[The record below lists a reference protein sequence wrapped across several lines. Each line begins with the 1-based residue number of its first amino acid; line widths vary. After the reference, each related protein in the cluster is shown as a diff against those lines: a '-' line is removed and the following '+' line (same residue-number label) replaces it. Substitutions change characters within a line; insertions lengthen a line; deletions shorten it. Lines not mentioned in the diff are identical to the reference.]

1 MTALLAV
8 LVGFDFTFYVL
19 FHFSFFFKSISSH
32 KGKGITREW
41 SCFFCVNKCV

>member
-19 FHFSFFFKSISSH
+19 FHFSFFLNQYPL
-32 KGKGITREW
+32 TRERVLHG
-41 SCFFCVNKCV
+41 SGLVFFV